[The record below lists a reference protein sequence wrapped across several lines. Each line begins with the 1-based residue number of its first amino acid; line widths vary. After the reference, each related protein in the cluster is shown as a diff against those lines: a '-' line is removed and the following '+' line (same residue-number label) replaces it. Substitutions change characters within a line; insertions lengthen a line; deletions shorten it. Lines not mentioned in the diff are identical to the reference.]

1 MTPLRRSGT
10 LSLDRR
16 GPPPRGPRREQERIA
31 RHMNKPLKTLERA
44 VIATGVALVFSG
56 GIASAAILWTSATA
70 AAAQTDS
77 GTQLAAQL
85 GTDPGTLAD
94 NGPRGADLMTAAA
107 TYIGISAAD
116 LKTQLAAGKSLA
128 DIAVANGKTRDGL
141 IAALMAAEQTSIST
155 FVDQKGTAL
164 PGGPGNGGPGRG
176 GPGFG
181 LQGDPLAAAA
191 TFLGTTT
198 ADLHTKM
205 QSGQTLA
212 QIPVSAGKTRDA
224 LITALANDAKTKI
237 EAAKTAGT
245 LTADQAT
252 KLEADLVAHITRFVD
267 STGPGPRR

>member
-1 MTPLRRSGT
+1 
-10 LSLDRR
+10 
-16 GPPPRGPRREQERIA
+16 
-31 RHMNKPLKTLERA
+31 MNKSLKNVERA
-44 VIATGVALVFSG
+44 LIATGVALVFSG
-56 GIASAAILWTSATA
+56 GVASAAILWTSATA

-155 FVDQKGTAL
+155 FVDQKGTAF
-164 PGGPGNGGPGRG
+164 PGGPGRG

-181 LQGDPLAAAA
+181 VQGDPLAAAA

-212 QIPVSAGKTRDA
+212 QIAVAAGKTRDA
-224 LITALANDAKTKI
+224 LITALVNDAKTKI

-252 KLEADLVAHITRFVD
+252 KLEANLTDMITRLVD
-267 STGPGPRR
+267 STRTAGPGPRH

>member
-1 MTPLRRSGT
+1 MKP
-10 LSLDRR
+10 SLK
-16 GPPPRGPRREQERIA
+16 
-31 RHMNKPLKTLERA
+31 NVERA
-44 VIATGVALVFSG
+44 LIATGVALVFSG

-70 AAAQTDS
+70 AAAQPDG

-85 GTDPGTLAD
+85 GTGPGTLAD
-94 NGPRGADLMTAAA
+94 NGPHGADLMAAAA

-116 LKTQLAAGKSLA
+116 LKTQLQAGKSLA

-155 FVDQKGTAL
+155 FVDAKGTAF

-181 LQGDPLAAAA
+181 FAVQGDPLATAA

-198 ADLHTKM
+198 TDLRTKL
-205 QSGQTLA
+205 QGGQTLA
-212 QIPVSAGKTRDA
+212 QIAVAAGKTRDA
-224 LITALANDAKTKI
+224 LIAALVNDAKTKI

-245 LTADQAT
+245 ITADQAT
-252 KLEADLVAHITRFVD
+252 TLEADLTAHITRFVD

>member
-1 MTPLRRSGT
+1 
-10 LSLDRR
+10 
-16 GPPPRGPRREQERIA
+16 
-31 RHMNKPLKTLERA
+31 MNKSLKNLERA
-44 VIATGVALVFSG
+44 LIATGVALVFSG

-77 GTQLAAQL
+77 GTQLAAQI
-85 GTDPGTLAD
+85 GTDPSALAD
-94 NGPRGADLMTAAA
+94 NGPHGADLMTAAA

-141 IAALMAAEQTSIST
+141 IAALMTAEQTSIST
-155 FVDQKGTAL
+155 FVDQKGFPSAGH
-164 PGGPGNGGPGRG
+164 PGGPGMGGRAP
-176 GPGFG
+176 FG
-181 LQGDPLAAAA
+181 LAVQGDPLAAAA

-198 ADLHTKM
+198 ADLRTKM
-205 QSGQTLA
+205 QGGQTLA
-212 QIPVSAGKTRDA
+212 QIAVAAGKTRDA
-224 LITALANDAKTKI
+224 LIAALVNDAKTKI

-252 KLEADLVAHITRFVD
+252 KLEADLTAHITQFVD